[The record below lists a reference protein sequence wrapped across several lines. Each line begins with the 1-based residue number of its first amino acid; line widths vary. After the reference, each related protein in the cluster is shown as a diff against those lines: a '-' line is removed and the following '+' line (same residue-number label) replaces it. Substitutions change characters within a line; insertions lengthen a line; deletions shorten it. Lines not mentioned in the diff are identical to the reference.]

1 MTILLHTLCGANP
14 ARPFSPHCWKIVM
27 ALAHKGLEFTEAP
40 VPFTAIP
47 ALENGFSRTV
57 PILNDRG
64 HLVRD
69 SFDIA
74 LYLEEAYADAPS
86 LFGGE
91 GGKAAARFV
100 EGYVQTLVHPAL
112 MPFVVMPIHDLLPE
126 KDKAYFRQSREAR
139 FGKPLEDVAE
149 SADRALLSAR
159 LEPLRHVL
167 KFQPFLGGEGPLFA
181 DYIVFG
187 ALQWARVTAGAPPL
201 EEGDPVLAWF
211 SRCLDLFHGLGRNVT
226 AA

>member
-1 MTILLHTLCGANP
+1 MTILLHTLCGADP

-27 ALAHKGLEFTEAP
+27 ALAHKGLEFREAP
-40 VPFTAIP
+40 VSFTAIP
-47 ALENGFSRTV
+47 ALENAFSRTV
-57 PILNDRG
+57 PILNDKG

-69 SFDIA
+69 SFEIA
-74 LYLEEAYADAPS
+74 LYLEETYPQRPS

-100 EGYVQTLVHPAL
+100 EGYAQTLLHPAL

-139 FGKPLEDVAE
+139 FGKPLEEVAE
-149 SADRALLSAR
+149 SADRAMLSAR
-159 LEPLRHVL
+159 LEPLRHML
-167 KFQPFLGGEGPLFA
+167 KFQPFLGGDAPLFA

-187 ALQWARVTAGAPPL
+187 ALQWARVTAGALPL
-201 EEGDPVLAWF
+201 EKDDPVLDWL
-211 SRCLDLFHGLGRNVT
+211 SRCLDLFDGMGRNVT